1 MWRAV
6 TPLCRVHFSNPCS
19 ANHNCLSA
27 WYERELVLL
36 HPGQLKWGSETISF
50 CCLLC
55 GKRKQHWCEKIF
67 LRNFI
72 LHFREPLCFKT
83 WLLLQVKERT
93 KCPTVYQVYLKKPH
107 FHQQFV
113 YMYMFQYLLRFAFFY
128 TERIW
133 KRIVNNSVIQWQFHN
148 TIFFSA

>member
-72 LHFREPLCFKT
+72 LHFREPLCFKS
-83 WLLLQVKERT
+83 WLLLQVEERT
-93 KCPTVYQVYLKKPH
+93 KPPIVYQVYLKKT
-107 FHQQFV
+107 
-113 YMYMFQYLLRFAFFY
+113 L
-128 TERIW
+128 
-133 KRIVNNSVIQWQFHN
+133 
-148 TIFFSA
+148 IFISNLFICMCFNIFLDLPSFILKEFGRE